1 MRSGIH
7 EHARR
12 SRARSTAGATDGE
25 PGEPAPHCEAQWLP
39 ALAPPHPAYA
49 VPAWSTSPPHPVSPV
64 KPSTVDTQH
73 LLREASLIPTR
84 EGQVP
89 CYHPVIYWYDSMLT
103 PTILIDCKLHVA
115 GPWMSGLLVAVTSS
129 TALGTEEAQYLFVE
143 QRNE

>member
-1 MRSGIH
+1 MNMRG
-7 EHARR
+7 
-12 SRARSTAGATDGE
+12 GAE
-25 PGEPAPHCEAQWLP
+25 REAQQVPLTGSRGSLP
-39 ALAPPHPAYA
+39 LTGRLSGFLPWPPPPPAYA
-49 VPAWSTSPPHPVSPV
+49 VPAWNTSPPHPVGPA
-64 KPSTVDTQH
+64 KPSTVDAHH